1 MERIVAAAIK
11 AYTDEDTYPF
21 IYTGKRHADIFEQM
35 YKLGI
40 KYNKNKSIQ
49 GFLTDTWRFVDRYEA
64 KRIAVKANQLIVPI
78 EETYDELFSE
88 DLW

>member
-49 GFLTDTWRFVDRYEA
+49 GFLTDTCRFVDRREA
-64 KRIAVKANQLIVPI
+64 KKIAVKANQLIVPI
-78 EETYDELFSE
+78 EDTYDELFSE
-88 DLW
+88 DVW